1 MNKSKRKYLIYEITK
16 QGKFLHMTTSSL
28 HLYRAKL
35 KQMNE
40 QGRKYATLTKLIT
53 K

>member
-16 QGKFLHMTTSSL
+16 KGKFLHLTTSSL

-35 KQMNE
+35 KQMNL
-40 QGRKYATLTKLIT
+40 QGRKYQTLTKLIT